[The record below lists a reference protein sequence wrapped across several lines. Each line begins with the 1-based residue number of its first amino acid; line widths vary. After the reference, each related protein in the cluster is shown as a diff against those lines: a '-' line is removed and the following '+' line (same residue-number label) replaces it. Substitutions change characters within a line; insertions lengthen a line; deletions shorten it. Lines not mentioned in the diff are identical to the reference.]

1 MSVPVLSMA
10 DIPVNV
16 ESVHSVVSGA
26 SGDMTRARVRA
37 GGDWHRY
44 WQGDGPVINQTAQKM
59 WDEVLDVKSSVP
71 TPMELR
77 ICAPTLD
84 VGLDRCRVSWG
95 EDENGRCRM
104 R

>member
-37 GGDWHRY
+37 GG
-44 WQGDGPVINQTAQKM
+44 GTGTGTGKVTAQLLIK
-59 WDEVLDVKSSVP
+59 P
-71 TPMELR
+71 LR
-77 ICAPTLD
+77 
-84 VGLDRCRVSWG
+84 RCG
-95 EDENGRCRM
+95 M
-104 R
+104 RS